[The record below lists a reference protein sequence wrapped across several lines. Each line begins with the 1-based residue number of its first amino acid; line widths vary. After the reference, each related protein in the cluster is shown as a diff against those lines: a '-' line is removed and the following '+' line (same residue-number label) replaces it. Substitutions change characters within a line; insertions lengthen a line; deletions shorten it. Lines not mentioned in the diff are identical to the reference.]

1 MMVAL
6 VITLPALTGALA
18 AVALRKRLAALGLMT
33 WLGWMMI
40 GAGAPVLLGQLLALA
55 LTETAASM
63 ADGCELSGQDACR
76 NAGLVLV
83 LPLAAGLC
91 AGLGWAAGAI
101 SARFAK
107 VKDTI

>member
-63 ADGCELSGQDACR
+63 ADGCELSGPDACR